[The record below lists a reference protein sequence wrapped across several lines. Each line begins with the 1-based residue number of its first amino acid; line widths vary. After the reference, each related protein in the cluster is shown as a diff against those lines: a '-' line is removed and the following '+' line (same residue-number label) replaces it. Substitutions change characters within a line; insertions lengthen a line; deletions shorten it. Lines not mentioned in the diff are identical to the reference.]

1 MCKLADDTTTPL
13 VPAEQL
19 PITLFDSVVMA
30 VRRDDGMIFVS
41 IRDLCL
47 ALSINPD
54 SQLRRL
60 RNSPLLSSGLARFR
74 VKTAGG
80 PQAADFLRLTEVPAW
95 LMQITR
101 SRAQDRL
108 IWLQRYLVD
117 TVYQAFV
124 DLAGLPGGPSSAIE
138 DLADLQRL
146 DTAIKALA
154 ERQGS
159 VENRQTSLE
168 ESQQQAHQT
177 WQTLR
182 DEIKAVVSRV
192 SALEG
197 TKSGIISR
205 EQKGYIY
212 QLVQTWG
219 AARAA
224 RETQLS
230 KGAVFAACWAAIKAR
245 YRVSKYEELPT
256 AKYHDCVAFIR
267 AEYRKV
273 TGTELDIPEQGMLD
287 LE

>member
-1 MCKLADDTTTPL
+1 MADDINTPL
-13 VPAEQL
+13 IPVEQL
-19 PITLFDSVVMA
+19 PITLFDSVVLA

-47 ALSINPD
+47 ALVINPD

-80 PQAADFLRLTEVPAW
+80 PQATDFLRLTEVPAW
-95 LMQITR
+95 LMQINR

-124 DLAGLPGGPSSAIE
+124 ELAGLPGGPSSAIE

-154 ERQGS
+154 DRQGS
-159 VENRQTSLE
+159 VESRQASLE
-168 ESQQQAHQT
+168 QSQQQTHQA
-177 WQTLR
+177 WQSLR

-192 SALEG
+192 SALEA
-197 TKSGIISR
+197 TKSGMISR
-205 EQKGYIY
+205 EQKSHIY

-230 KGAVFAACWAAIKAR
+230 KGAVFAACWSAIKAR
-245 YRVSKYEELPT
+245 YKVTKYEELP
-256 AKYHDCVAFIR
+256 AEKYHDCITFIR

-273 TGTELDIPEQGMLD
+273 TGTELDIPEQGMLN